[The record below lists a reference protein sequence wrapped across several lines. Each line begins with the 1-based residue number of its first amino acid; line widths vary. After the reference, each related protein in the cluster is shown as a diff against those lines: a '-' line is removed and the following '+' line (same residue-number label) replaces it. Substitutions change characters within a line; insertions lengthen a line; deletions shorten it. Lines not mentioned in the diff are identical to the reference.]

1 MNYTPFFAAVQGQS
15 SRNIHYNEIKHIGTE
30 NFISAIFPRAQG
42 ATPCFPTRRR
52 SR

>member
-15 SRNIHYNEIKHIGTE
+15 SINIHYNEIKHVGTE

-42 ATPCFPTRRR
+42 AILYFPTHRR